1 MVTLAESISRE
12 LLATKIPPRPAI
24 LLKVQQEMRSEDPD
38 LLALE
43 QYICMDVGISAT
55 LVKLANSTFFGYQR
69 NVRSVRSALQTLGL
83 NAIVSAIAT
92 IALKQS
98 FANVPNL
105 ERFWDSSARIAQI
118 SGWLAA
124 ELAGRGFV
132 THREEAYTFGLF
144 RDCGIPM
151 LQSVYA
157 DYLDILKAAN
167 SEMVLPFTQVE
178 QNELNIDHTQIG
190 EMLVKEWDLPNEF
203 LVAVKGHHE
212 LDVIR
217 GEATPSTPQSSRRLI
232 AIAQLAEYI
241 FQSLTGLNQTCEW
254 KKLGDECLVL
264 LGLDASDVDILTQGV
279 SAADVHARPII

>member
-1 MVTLAESISRE
+1 MTLDKSISRE

-24 LLKVQQEMRSEDPD
+24 LLKVQEEMRSDEPD
-38 LLALE
+38 LLTLE
-43 QYICMDVGISAT
+43 QYISMDVGISAT
-55 LVKLANSTFFGYQR
+55 LVKLANSSFFGHQR

-124 ELAGRGFV
+124 ELAGRGLV

-157 DYLDILKAAN
+157 DYLDILKIAN
-167 SEMVLPFTQVE
+167 GEMTLPFTLVE
-178 QNELNIDHTQIG
+178 QNELDIDHAQIG
-190 EMLVKEWDLPNEF
+190 EMLVKEWDLPSDF
-203 LVAVKGHHE
+203 LVAVKGHHDIE
-212 LDVIR
+212 VIR
-217 GEATPSTPQSSRRLI
+217 GETFPLPPQSSRRLI
-232 AIAQLAEYI
+232 AIAQLAEHI
-241 FQSLTGLNQTCEW
+241 FQNLTGLNQTCEW
-254 KKLGDECLVL
+254 QKLGDECLAL
-264 LGLDASDVDILTQGV
+264 LCLEASDVATLTLGV
-279 SAADVHARPII
+279 SAADIHARPMI